1 MHRLLAA
8 LLLAASTLPAHSQQ
22 APQPDVLGQDAALLA
37 APAPAPAPAKPT
49 APLLRASVTVS
60 SDLVRLGDL
69 IDGLSPA
76 LADRP
81 VFRSPDLGTTGTV
94 QAARVVDAA
103 TGAGVA
109 GLDAGGLA
117 EVAVTR
123 ASRTVSVDEM
133 RRVLALAIARQ
144 NGLADPDA
152 FDLHFDDGARA
163 AHVEP
168 DATGPVQAMELDW
181 NPVTGRFLARL
192 GLSGSRVLD
201 THPLRLAGTAVE
213 TVTMPVYARALD
225 RGEVVQAADVVMVRQ
240 PRPQGP
246 QALADGLEAAIGQ
259 AVRHTVRAGQP
270 VLAADLTRPEIV
282 ARGEEAT
289 LTFEVPGL
297 ILTVRAKVMGGGA
310 LGDTVPVL
318 NLQSQRVVQAR
329 VAGPGQVTAMI
340 PGVTTAAAE
349 PASVA
354 ALN

>member
-1 MHRLLAA
+1 MMRRALLA
-8 LLLAASTLPAHSQQ
+8 LLLTATGLPAMAQPSS
-22 APQPDVLGQDAALLA
+22 PDVLGQDAALLA
-37 APAPAPAPAKPT
+37 AVAPAILPRPA
-49 APLLRASVTVS
+49 APVLRASVTVS

-69 IDGLSPA
+69 LDGVAPA

-109 GLDAGGLA
+109 GVDTGGLA
-117 EVAVTR
+117 EIAVTR
-123 ASRTVSVDEM
+123 ASRTVPVDEM
-133 RRVLALAIARQ
+133 RRVLSLAIARQ
-144 NGLADPDA
+144 NGLADPGA
-152 FDLHFDDGARA
+152 LALTLDDGARA

-168 DATGPVQAMELDW
+168 DATGPLEVTELDW

-192 GLSGSRVLD
+192 GLMGSRVLD
-201 THPLRLAGTAVE
+201 ARPLRLSGSAVE
-213 TVTMPVYARALD
+213 TAEVPVYARALD
-225 RGEVVQAADVVMVRQ
+225 RGEVVRAADVMTVRQ
-240 PRPQGP
+240 PRSSNL
-246 QALADGLEAAIGQ
+246 QAIPDEARAVGQ
-259 AVRHTVRAGQP
+259 AVRHAVRAGQP

-297 ILTVRAKVMGGGA
+297 ILTVRAKVMDAGA

-340 PGVTTAAAE
+340 PGVTTPD
-349 PASVA
+349 PAPSSVA